1 MLVAL
6 LVCEIRAVMKVANSE
21 VVWNTRGLLHMYD
34 RNIPR
39 NTQNS
44 SLQRRKCPADPKKVP
59 FS

>member
-6 LVCEIRAVMKVANSE
+6 LVCEIRSAIRTTNSDASL
-21 VVWNTRGLLHMYD
+21 NTRGRLQMYN

-39 NTQNS
+39 NRQIS

>member
-6 LVCEIRAVMKVANSE
+6 LVCEIRSAIRMTDFDAGL
-21 VVWNTRGLLHMYD
+21 NTRGRLHMQD

-39 NTQNS
+39 NTQIS

>member
-6 LVCEIRAVMKVANSE
+6 LVCEIHSANRMANSDAGL
-21 VVWNTRGLLHMYD
+21 NTRGRLQMYN

-39 NTQNS
+39 NTQIS